1 MTADDMQRVLS
12 RAMYKAGIFDLDPVS
27 RPVLVSDNGTQLVSK
42 SFTEFLEEWEI
53 RHIRTAVKHPE
64 TNGKFEVFHKT
75 IKYENVYRKETY
87 QSFYEAREDIENF
100 IDYYNS
106 ERLHQG
112 VDYVIPDQKY
122 NGKADEIIDER
133 KKKHQ
138 SAIDRRKRLN
148 RKRKS
153 TAA

>member
-12 RAMYKAGIFDLDPVS
+12 RAMFKAGVFEVDPVS
-27 RPVLVSDNGTQLVSK
+27 RPVLISDNGTQLVAK

-53 RHIRTAVKHPE
+53 KHIRTAVKHPE
-64 TNGKFEVFHKT
+64 TNGKIEVFHKT
-75 IKYENVYRKETY
+75 IKYENVYAQEKY
-87 QSFYEAREDIENF
+87 QSFYEAKEDIENF
-100 IDYYNS
+100 IDQYNS

-112 VDYVIPDQKY
+112 IEYVTPDQKY
-122 NGKADEIIDER
+122 NGKADKIIDER

-138 SAIDRRKRLN
+138 AAIDRRKRLN
-148 RKRKS
+148 QKRKS